1 MRKLLI
7 LILLCFPLIGSAQKS
22 VSLKKKY
29 LGTYKGT
36 IPAYKMDTGE
46 EVVNVSSSAIYIEIT
61 KEDITLAIG
70 NNSLHGTY
78 KVLFMA
84 KTYYLLDVNIDG
96 QLASERIMV
105 YKRGKK
111 LSRDG
116 MYPQPVAELK
126 KYK

>member
-1 MRKLLI
+1 
-7 LILLCFPLIGSAQKS
+7 
-22 VSLKKKY
+22 
-29 LGTYKGT
+29 
-36 IPAYKMDTGE
+36 MDVGE
-46 EVVNVSSSAIYIEIT
+46 EVVNVSSSAIYIEIG

-84 KTYYLLDVNIDG
+84 KTYYLLDVNIDN
-96 QLASERIMV
+96 QLASERVMV

>member
-7 LILLCFPLIGSAQKS
+7 IALLMLPLLVSAQKK
-22 VSLKKKY
+22 VNLKKKY
-29 LGTYKGT
+29 FGTYKGT

-46 EVVNVSSSAIYIEIT
+46 EVVNVSSSAIYIEI
-61 KEDITLAIG
+61 KKDDITLAIG
-70 NNSLHGTY
+70 NNTLHGTY

-96 QLASERIMV
+96 QLASERILV

-126 KYK
+126 KY